1 MSTNLH
7 LRAHRKITVQAT
19 GKEELQYISRVLW
32 QTPSAVSR
40 AIRDST
46 RDTLEMYKEYVM
58 SVSQERTGLL
68 YHEDDWMR
76 EGEPV
81 GTEVIHEGKDECTEI
96 DLWIAQARE
105 QSYEIKFF
113 VW

>member
-7 LRAHRKITVQAT
+7 INAHRKITIQST
-19 GKEELQYISRVLW
+19 GKEDVQHISRVLW
-32 QTPSAVSR
+32 QTPSSVSR
-40 AIRDST
+40 VIREST

-58 SVSQERTGLL
+58 SVSQERTELV

-81 GTEVIHEGKDECTEI
+81 GTQKYHAGKDECTEV
-96 DLWIAQARE
+96 DLWVAQAKE
-105 QSYEIKFF
+105 QGYEIEFY